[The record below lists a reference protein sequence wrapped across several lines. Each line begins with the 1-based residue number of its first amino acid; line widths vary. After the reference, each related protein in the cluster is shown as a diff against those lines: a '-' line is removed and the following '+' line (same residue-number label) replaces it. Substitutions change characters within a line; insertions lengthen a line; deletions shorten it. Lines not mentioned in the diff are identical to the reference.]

1 MRRILL
7 IIFFIMFIFPAF
19 GKNYFIIGLEQGEG
33 ELIYPRKIIEGPY
46 GNIYIYD
53 QRDAFI
59 KVYSSEGKYLR
70 RIGGKGQG
78 PGEIQRAD
86 AVSFGFTADKKLL
99 FFTEFFRGHRWIT
112 FMELNGKFK
121 KVLKLEMNKE
131 YGILQAFSLKDGGFL
146 AKVGFESVPEKKKDY
161 FVYHEPIALVKI
173 DSRGR
178 ICREIVKMN
187 IMSRISKIGDG
198 GDMGIPFT
206 PIFEWVPLNDKSIV
220 FTDGLSKNL
229 RVYNHKGELIREIE
243 TPLSVPG
250 KVTKKDLDKWKERRR
265 ETFRH
270 RNTAWYKRFG
280 NVIEKYKKSIYKY
293 KPNISGMC
301 VTPESNILLAG
312 LWDSENERRKYFLI
326 DRKGKTLIEFK
337 TKVYGIRIS
346 NNFVFFK
353 LMDEDENV
361 LVCCMKRQ
369 GAEKEDLIKL
379 AKQFK

>member
-1 MRRILL
+1 MKRILL
-7 IIFFIMFIFPAF
+7 IIFFIILIFPAF

-33 ELIYPRKIIEGPY
+33 ELIYPRKIMQGPY

-70 RIGGKGQG
+70 RIGGQGQG
-78 PGEIQRAD
+78 PGEIQRAES
-86 AVSFGFTADKKLL
+86 VSFGFTADKKLL
-99 FFTEFFRGHRWIT
+99 FFTEFFRGHRWIS

-146 AKVGFESVPEKKKDY
+146 AEVCFMDVPEKKKDY
-161 FVYHEPIALVKI
+161 FVYYEPIALVKI

-178 ICREIVKMN
+178 IIRKIVKIN
-187 IMSRISKIGDG
+187 IMSRISKIGNG

-206 PIFEWVPLNDKSIV
+206 PIFEWLPLNDKSIV

-229 RVYNHKGELIREIE
+229 RVYNHKGELIREIK
-243 TPLSVPG
+243 TPLLVPE
-250 KVTKKDLDKWKERRR
+250 KVTKNDLDKWRERRR
-265 ETFRH
+265 ESFRH

-312 LWDSENERRKYFLI
+312 LRDSENERKKYFLI
-326 DRKGKTLIEFK
+326 NQKGKTLIEFK
-337 TKVYGIRIS
+337 AKVYGIRIS

-353 LMDEDENV
+353 LIDEDENV

-369 GAEKEDLIKL
+369 GTEKEDLIKL